1 MIDLKL
7 FLPSLLLVILGTTVL
22 FSVSPNSFPEQFLH
36 IGLALLVF
44 LFFAKLDARVIK
56 ELAPWFYAFS
66 LFLLLL
72 TLIIGTVTK
81 GSVRW
86 IELGPFTIQPSEI
99 VKPFLLVF
107 FAWLVAKRKDELK
120 KFILAILL
128 FLPAAILILV
138 QPDLGSTI
146 VVAAGFFGVIF
157 LAGLPLKLLLAA
169 VASFLI
175 SSPVLWSFLAEYQ
188 KERIVSFLNPAADP
202 LGAGYNSIQA
212 MITVGSGGFSGRGL
226 GQGSQ
231 SQLAFLPE
239 RHTDFI
245 FASLSE
251 ELGFLASVLVISS
264 FGFLLFRLIKILVA
278 TSDLYSRALLG
289 GIFLTIFTQTAVNI
303 GMNLG
308 ILPITGIPLPFV
320 SAGGSSLV
328 SMAAILGIASSLSGL
343 KESRHSNI
351 LRQGGIL

>member
-7 FLPSLLLVILGTTVL
+7 FLPSVLLIILGTTVL
-22 FSVSPNSFPEQFLH
+22 FSVSPNSFPEHFFH
-36 IGLALLVF
+36 IGLAFLVF
-44 LFFAKLDARVIK
+44 LFFAKLDARVVK
-56 ELAPWFYAFS
+56 ELAPWFYGLAI
-66 LFLLLL
+66 FLLVL
-72 TLIIGTVTK
+72 TLLFGVATR

-86 IELGPFTIQPSEI
+86 IELGPLTLQSSE
-99 VKPFLLVF
+99 VAKPLLLVF
-107 FAWLVAKRKDELK
+107 FAWLIAKNRGFVAFL
-120 KFILAILL
+120 F
-128 FLPAAILILV
+128 FLPVIALILV

-169 VASFLI
+169 VTSFLI

-212 MITVGSGGFSGRGL
+212 MIAVGSGGVLGRGL

-251 ELGFLASVLVISS
+251 ELGFLASVLVILS

-289 GIFLTIFTQTAVNI
+289 GIFLTIFTQAAVNI

-328 SMAAILGIASSLSGL
+328 SMAAILGIASSVSVL
-343 KESRHSNI
+343 KEARHSNI